1 MPTRKPTEPPNESVL
16 AHAKAWLVRVI
27 DGPAGEER
35 RDRGRKWERHF
46 QSVMVTLA
54 CAGIVWGVQTLTTV
68 DKRVEV
74 VGVEV
79 SILQAQFARVD
90 LAQRDIAQIRA
101 DVSSQTSRIESIER
115 RLSFIERAVPMV
127 AEAKK

>member
-90 LAQRDIAQIRA
+90 LAQIRA